1 MIKLL
6 KNLGRREA
14 ILAIVCVIL
23 IVGQVWLEL
32 KMPDYMSE
40 ITILVQSE
48 SSEMHE
54 ILKNGA
60 YMIGCALGSLISAV
74 IVGYLAAMISA
85 NFSMKVRKKLFDK
98 VGNLAMSEIKQFS
111 TSSLITRTTNDITQ
125 LQMVVA
131 MGLQVSIK
139 APIMA
144 VWAITKILNKSWQW
158 TAITAVGIVL
168 LLSTIAALVI
178 IVIPRFKIVQ
188 KLIDKINGVTREN
201 LTGIRVVRAFNA
213 EKYQENKFEEVNT
226 KLTNT
231 QLFNQ
236 KAFAILSPVMFLV
249 MYFLTL
255 SIYFVGAIL
264 IKDAMMVEKLT
275 LFGNMVVF
283 SSYAMQVIISFLM
296 LAMIFMMLPR
306 AQVSAE
312 RINEVL
318 DSDIT
323 IKDGKM
329 NKDKSK
335 ERGTVEFKNVSFK
348 YPDADEYLLK
358 NISFKAEKG
367 QTIAFIGSTGSGKS
381 TLINLVPRFYDA
393 TEGEV
398 LVDGIN
404 VKEYTQELL
413 HNKIGYV
420 PQKAVIFN
428 DTVTNNVTY
437 GDNGKGK
444 ITGKKVKEAI
454 EVAQA
459 KEFVEKM
466 DDKYD
471 THIAQGG
478 TNISGGQKQRLSI
491 ARAIARN
498 PEIYIFDDSFSALDY
513 KTDAVLRKELKKY
526 TKDATSLI
534 VAQRIGT
541 IINSDKIIVL
551 ENGECVGEGTHRELL
566 KNCEVYKQIALSQL
580 SKEELENAE

>member
-14 ILAIVCVIL
+14 ILAIVCIIL

-40 ITILVQSE
+40 IAILVQSE

-318 DSDIT
+318 DADIT

-420 PQKAVIFN
+420 PQKAVIFH